1 MRLFRRAI
9 GRSAAALATALAAAL
24 SLTAFGGTAVAAG
37 AAPASVAAPAATAS
51 VGPVKLYVKGFG
63 SGPLNVA
70 EQSARQSGLDA
81 AVARGFARSDCRV
94 SAGPAVVN
102 SLPNGWVQVHIEYLC
117 TGEPNV
123 GSPTFVLYRY
133 HKSSDTLS
141 TPWDAPVGYD
151 LQGPLGTLFTAPNPD
166 TMPLY
171 LCQVRGD
178 HFATTD
184 VGCEGQTYVT
194 RLGWLYAAPPAG
206 TSSLPLLR
214 CLRKENR
221 QIFESH
227 QADCEGQIMGGTL
240 GYLLP

>member
-1 MRLFRRAI
+1 MKLFRRAV
-9 GRSAAALATALAAAL
+9 GRSAAVLATALATALAL
-24 SLTAFGGTAVAAG
+24 PPLG
-37 AAPASVAAPAATAS
+37 AAVAAPAAPASAVAPATAAA
-51 VGPVKLYVKGFG
+51 VGPVKLYIAGFG
-63 SGPLNVA
+63 SGPENIAV
-70 EQSARQSGLDA
+70 QSARATGLDA
-81 AVARGFARSDCRV
+81 AVARGFARSDCQV
-94 SAGPAVVN
+94 SAGPTVVN

-117 TGEPNV
+117 TGEPNA
-123 GSPTFVLYRY
+123 GSPTFVLKRY

-141 TPWDAPVGYD
+141 TPWDAPVGYG
-151 LQGPLGTLFTAPNPD
+151 LQGPLGTLFTAPDPG
-166 TMPLY
+166 TQPLY

-194 RLGWLYAAPPAG
+194 RLGWLYASPPAG
-206 TSSLPLLR
+206 TSTLPLLR

-227 QADCEGQIMGGTL
+227 QPDCEGQIMGGTL

>member
-24 SLTAFGGTAVAAG
+24 SLTAFGGTAVAA
-37 AAPASVAAPAATAS
+37 PAATAS

-70 EQSARQSGLDA
+70 VQSARETGLDA
-81 AVARGFARSDCRV
+81 AVARGFARSDCQV
-94 SAGPAVVN
+94 SAGPTVVN

-117 TGEPNV
+117 TGEPDV
-123 GSPTFVLYRY
+123 GAPTFVLYRY
-133 HKSSDTLS
+133 HKSSDTRS

-151 LQGPLGTLFTAPNPD
+151 LQGPLGTLFTAPNPG
-166 TMPLY
+166 TQPLY

-227 QADCEGQIMGGTL
+227 QPDCEGQIMGGTL

>member
-1 MRLFRRAI
+1 MRSLRRAI
-9 GRSAAALATALAAAL
+9 GWSATALATVLAL
-24 SLTAFGGTAVAAG
+24 TSLGGTAA
-37 AAPASVAAPAATAS
+37 AAPADAA

-70 EQSARQSGLDA
+70 EQSARETGLDA

-102 SLPNGWVQVHIEYLC
+102 TLPNGWVQVHIEYLC
-117 TGEPNV
+117 TGEPVV
-123 GSPTFVLYRY
+123 GSPTFVLKRY

-151 LQGPLGTLFTAPNPD
+151 LQGPLGTLYTAPNPD
-166 TMPLY
+166 TRPLY

-194 RLGWLYAAPPAG
+194 RLGWLYGAPPAG
-206 TSSLPLLR
+206 VPSLPLLR

-227 QADCEGQIMGGTL
+227 QPDCEGQIHGGTL

>member
-1 MRLFRRAI
+1 MRLLSRAL
-9 GRSAAALATALAAAL
+9 GRSAATLATAFALASLGATATAAAPT
-24 SLTAFGGTAVAAG
+24 SA
-37 AAPASVAAPAATAS
+37 AS
-51 VGPVKLYVKGFG
+51 VGPVKLYIQGFG
-63 SGPLNVA
+63 SGPQNVA
-70 EQSARQSGLDA
+70 EQSARASGLDA
-81 AVARGFARSDCRV
+81 AVARGFARTECRV

-123 GSPTFVLYRY
+123 GSPTFVLNRY

-141 TPWDAPVGYD
+141 TPWDAPAGYQ
-151 LQGPLGTLFTAPNPD
+151 LQGPLGSLYTAPTPD
-166 TMPLY
+166 TQPLY

-194 RLGWLYAAPPAG
+194 RLGWLYNAQPAG
-206 TSSLPLLR
+206 VPSLPLLR

-227 QADCEGQIMGGTL
+227 QADCEGQIHGGML
-240 GYLLP
+240 GYVLP

>member
-9 GRSAAALATALAAAL
+9 GRSAAVLATALAAVLAL
-24 SLTAFGGTAVAAG
+24 TPFGGTAA
-37 AAPASVAAPAATAS
+37 AAPAAPAPAAAPATAAA
-51 VGPVKLYVKGFG
+51 VGPVRLHVAGFG

-70 EQSARQSGLDA
+70 VQSARETGLDA
-81 AVARGFARSDCRV
+81 AVARGFARSDCQV

-102 SLPNGWVQVHIEYLC
+102 TLPNGWVQVHIEYLC
-117 TGEPNV
+117 TGEPHV
-123 GSPTFVLYRY
+123 GSPTFVLKRY

-151 LQGPLGTLFTAPNPD
+151 LQGPLGTLYTEPEPD
-166 TMPLY
+166 TVPLY

-206 TSSLPLLR
+206 TSTLPLLR

-227 QADCEGQIMGGTL
+227 QADCEGQIMGGLL

>member
-1 MRLFRRAI
+1 MPVRLFRRAI

-24 SLTAFGGTAVAAG
+24 SLTAFGGTAVAA
-37 AAPASVAAPAATAS
+37 PAATAS

-70 EQSARQSGLDA
+70 VQSARETGLDA
-81 AVARGFARSDCRV
+81 AVARGFARSDCQV
-94 SAGPAVVN
+94 SAGPTVVN

-117 TGEPNV
+117 TGEPDV
-123 GSPTFVLYRY
+123 GAPTFVLYRY
-133 HKSSDTLS
+133 HKSSDTRS

-151 LQGPLGTLFTAPNPD
+151 LQGPLGTLFTAPNPG
-166 TMPLY
+166 TQPLY

-227 QADCEGQIMGGTL
+227 QPDCEGQIMGGTL